1 MKPIVLTYYLPQFHE
16 VEENNLWW
24 GKGFTEWTNLR
35 KAKKYFNGH
44 EIRKPTVPLGEYDL
58 MMNPEIMQQQYNIA
72 EKHGIDG
79 FLVWNYWFGNDDKIL
94 EKPLEKVLDDNIQV
108 KYAFTWANHSWLNK
122 TKGILLKE
130 QKYLGVE
137 DYEKYFEYL
146 KPYFLSENYIK
157 KDNKPIF
164 GIFMPK
170 DIPDIKEFINCF
182 ESKAKKIGFD
192 GIFWLAENTSEA
204 ESHALLFDRYYDSV
218 LFLKGRNYSKL
229 QYFLERLNTKTKGKI
244 NFGPFK
250 YDYKV
255 LAKIYKNYKLK
266 NNELGVVFTGWDTSI
281 RHAKNGIILKNFGR
295 DSFKQHLEDVF
306 NKANKNSSDIVII
319 KSWNEWAEGNVLEPD
334 NIFGTEIL
342 NVVKE
347 LVNDA

>member
-1 MKPIVLTYYLPQFHE
+1 MRKTLLAYYLPQFHE

-35 KAKKYFNGH
+35 KAKKYYNGH

-58 MMNPEIMQQQYNIA
+58 IMNPEVMQQQYNIA

-79 FLVWNYWFGNDDKIL
+79 FLVWNYWFGSDDKIL
-94 EKPLEKVLDDNIQV
+94 EKPLEKVLNDNIQV

-170 DIPDIKEFINCF
+170 DIPNIEEFINCF
-182 ESKAKKIGFD
+182 ESNAKKIGFD
-192 GIFWLAENTSEA
+192 GIFWLAENTSKTDNYVCY
-204 ESHALLFDRYYDSV
+204 FDHYYNSS
-218 LFLKGRNYSKL
+218 LFLKGRDYNYF
-229 QYFLERLNTKTKGKI
+229 QYFFERLNSRTLGKF
-244 NFGPFK
+244 NFGPFVYSFEK
-250 YDYKV
+250 LLKLYE
-255 LAKIYKNYKLK
+255 NYKLDIK
-266 NNELGVVFTGWDTSI
+266 ELGVIFCGWDTSI
-281 RHAKNGIILKNFGR
+281 RHLKNGIILKGFNEKIF
-295 DSFKQHLEDVF
+295 DEHVSNVF
-306 NKANKNSSDIVII
+306 IKSIDNNSDIII
-319 KSWNEWAEGNVLEPD
+319 LKSWNEWAEGNVIEPD
-334 NIFGTEIL
+334 SIFGYELLKI
-342 NVVKE
+342 VKKYKE
-347 LVNDA
+347 LY